1 MPRAG
6 QARRALVAEVERL
19 AEETRLFDRLDDA
32 VRALVGGADLPEGL
46 ATHALF
52 EGGIPRIRPLLVV
65 LAAQADAEVPA
76 GTPPGSRREDGTLEV
91 AAIAEMLQLS
101 IALHDAALGPRD
113 GRRRRAARKVLRGA
127 SSWLGASHLT
137 LRALEVARR
146 APSPDILGEALDALR
161 DLSEGHAL
169 GERLRTDTVTPDD
182 VLHHAETHAGVVF
195 AFACR
200 AGGRLAGRPRSDL
213 TALGRYGRH
222 LGVAWQLA
230 EDLALF
236 ERGGDELS
244 RAVAS
249 GRPLAPVAYAVAA
262 GCVDLEKRWRELAER
277 APSVDSL
284 RRLEADVR
292 AAGGL
297 AATREAMVARSWA
310 ARQALAN
317 VREGRARESMER
329 LAGCLAR

>member
-1 MPRAG
+1 M
-6 QARRALVAEVERL
+6 ERL

-32 VRALVGGADLPEGL
+32 VSALVGGADLPDGL
-46 ATHALF
+46 ATQALF

-65 LAAQADAEVPA
+65 LAAQADAEAPTSA
-76 GTPPGSRREDGTLEV
+76 APGTRREDGTLEV
-91 AAIAEMLQLS
+91 AAIAEMLELS

-169 GERLRTDTVTPDD
+169 SERLRAEGATPED

-200 AGGRLAGRPRSDL
+200 AGARLAGRPRSDL
-213 TALGRYGRH
+213 TALGRYGRN

-230 EDLALF
+230 EDLAVF
-236 ERGGDELS
+236 ERGGDDLA

-249 GRPLAPVAYAVAA
+249 GRPLAPVAFAA
-262 GCVDLEKRWRELAER
+262 AQGRVDLGR
-277 APSVDSL
+277 AWLGFGQRLPSPDDL
-284 RRLEADVR
+284 RAFCDDVR
-292 AAGGL
+292 GAGGL